1 MNQRLLT
8 VLIPQG
14 LEEGTGH
21 IVEFDDR
28 NILSLSHSSH
38 GIRIILMSL
47 LNLAMGSLIE
57 EATLSRSY
65 EDDVATLL
73 AYLVDEFLQ
82 IIREV
87 IPGTTA
93 RILLLL
99 IVMTELTNHVVA
111 LLHHRQHL
119 VQTIGGKE
127 GTCSQ
132 SAFGM
137 VGDSYLRPEPSG
149 NHLSPGSVWLCK
161 LIYYRRVAAEENGGG
176 FGRSRFHLD
185 ALYCWGCTCK
195 LQGQLLIPGKRLLL
209 ARFDLYVHFIGNI
222 RRTLVH
228 DEGESLE
235 LPLPGT
241 HLIEHQSSVLG
252 TNHSLARFLL
262 RTEHHG
268 HLIVAIRHLHGIEE
282 RRIALCLWS
291 SQDVISLTLLS
302 RIDRLRLQHI
312 NIESLG
318 IGGYRRSQRQQ
329 TGK

>member
-1 MNQRLLT
+1 
-8 VLIPQG
+8 
-14 LEEGTGH
+14 
-21 IVEFDDR
+21 
-28 NILSLSHSSH
+28 
-38 GIRIILMSL
+38 MSL

-73 AYLVDEFLQ
+73 ADLIDELLQ

-93 RILLLL
+93 CRLLLL
-99 IVMTELTNHVVA
+99 VVVSELTDDIIA
-111 LLHHRQHL
+111 LLHHRQYL
-119 VQTIGGKE
+119 VQTVGCE
-127 GTCSQ
+127 ERTCSQ

-137 VGDSYLRPEPSG
+137 VRDSHLRTKPASH
-149 NHLSPGSVWLCK
+149 HLSPGSVWLWK

-176 FGRSRFHLD
+176 FSRSRFHLD
-185 ALYCWGCTCK
+185 ALYSWGSTSK

-209 ARFDLYVHFIGNI
+209 ARFDFYVHFIGNI

-252 TNHSLARFLL
+252 TNHSLACFLL

-268 HLIVAIRHLHGIEE
+268 HLIVAIHHLHGIEE
-282 RRIALCLWS
+282 RRIALSFWCS
-291 SQDVISLTLLS
+291 HDVISLPLLCG
-302 RIDRLRLQHI
+302 IDRLHLQHI
-312 NIESLG
+312 NIKSLG
-318 IGGYRRSQRQQ
+318 IDGYSRS
-329 TGK
+329 

>member
-1 MNQRLLT
+1 MIEIIWLGRIEVLPVCTEILHDRQIELFHAHHHHLSHLVGTVWIEVGVILQSLSLVGISICRIVNQRLLA
-8 VLIPQG
+8 VLITQS

-57 EATLSRSY
+57 EATLGRSY

-99 IVMTELTNHVVA
+99 VIMTELTNHIVA

-119 VQTIGGKE
+119 VQTVGSKE
-127 GTCSQ
+127 GTCCQ

-137 VGDSYLRPEPSG
+137 V
-149 NHLSPGSVWLCK
+149 
-161 LIYYRRVAAEENGGG
+161 
-176 FGRSRFHLD
+176 
-185 ALYCWGCTCK
+185 
-195 LQGQLLIPGKRLLL
+195 
-209 ARFDLYVHFIGNI
+209 
-222 RRTLVH
+222 
-228 DEGESLE
+228 
-235 LPLPGT
+235 
-241 HLIEHQSSVLG
+241 
-252 TNHSLARFLL
+252 
-262 RTEHHG
+262 
-268 HLIVAIRHLHGIEE
+268 
-282 RRIALCLWS
+282 
-291 SQDVISLTLLS
+291 
-302 RIDRLRLQHI
+302 
-312 NIESLG
+312 
-318 IGGYRRSQRQQ
+318 
-329 TGK
+329 